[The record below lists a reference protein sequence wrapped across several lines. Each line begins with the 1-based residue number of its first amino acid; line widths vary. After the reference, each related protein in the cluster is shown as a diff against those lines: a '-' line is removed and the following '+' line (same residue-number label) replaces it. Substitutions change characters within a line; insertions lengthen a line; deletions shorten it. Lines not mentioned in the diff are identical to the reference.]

1 MGLEPKGFDAETL
14 PHASRIPKGP
24 RALLPRVHVA
34 WTDAAGKHEVR
45 VDKSAILGSSP
56 SVPLRIEDP
65 MVSRLHAELTVQPN
79 GVWLRDLSSKN
90 GTFIENVRVV
100 EAQVPTGGRIRIGST
115 VLQIA
120 ESWDAAPPELWP
132 TKQLGKL
139 VGRSQPMREL
149 FARIERVAAT
159 ATPVLLVGET
169 GSGKELVA
177 RTIHERSPRADA
189 PFVAVDCATADAPFG
204 TAARDALEE
213 ARGGTVFLD
222 EIGDLPLA
230 AQPSLLRILEQ
241 SSAAATANPN
251 ANASPSIDVRF
262 VAATQRDLPRLVSE
276 GAFREDLYFRI
287 AVLPVNVPPLRD
299 RLDDLPLLALA
310 LLPPEEAAAV
320 TPALLESLRARS
332 WRGNVREL
340 RNFIERAL
348 AFGTEEALDLLPASD
363 ATGATAGASE
373 SRNGLPRVT
382 YDEPFKVVR
391 DRWVVH
397 LEREYMRGVLAR
409 TGGNVSAAA
418 EAAGLDRAY
427 VYRLIRKH
435 NL

>member
-1 MGLEPKGFDAETL
+1 MGLEPKGFDTETL

-24 RALLPRVHVA
+24 KALLPRVHVA
-34 WTDAAGKHEVR
+34 WTDSSGKRELR
-45 VDKSAILGSSP
+45 VDESAILGSSP
-56 SVPLRIEDP
+56 SVPLRIDDP

-90 GTFIENVRVV
+90 GTFVENVRVSL
-100 EAQVPTGGRIRIGST
+100 AQVPPGGRIRIGST
-115 VLQIA
+115 TLQIV

-132 TKQLGKL
+132 SERLGNL

-149 FARIERVAAT
+149 FARIERVAAIT
-159 ATPVLLVGET
+159 TPVLLFGET
-169 GSGKELVA
+169 GAGKELVA
-177 RTIHERSPRADA
+177 RTIHERSPRAA
-189 PFVAVDCATADAPFG
+189 GPFVAVDCATAE
-204 TAARDALEE
+204 ARTLGAFED

-230 AQPSLLRILEQ
+230 EQPSLLRILEQ
-241 SSAAATANPN
+241 PAPASANG
-251 ANASPSIDVRF
+251 SEVVRF

-287 AVLPVNVPPLRD
+287 AVLPVTVPPLRD

-310 LLPPEEAAAV
+310 FLPPQEHAAV
-320 TPALLESLRARS
+320 TPALLDSLRARP

-348 AFGTEEALDLLPASD
+348 AFGTEEAIDLLPPSTIAGGEGGSR
-363 ATGATAGASE
+363 TA
-373 SRNGLPRVT
+373 LPRVT

-418 EAAGLDRAY
+418 DAAGLDRAY

>member
-24 RALLPRVHVA
+24 KALLPRVHVA
-34 WTDAAGKHEVR
+34 WSDASGKREVR
-45 VDKSAILGSSP
+45 VDTSAILGSSP
-56 SVPLRIEDP
+56 SVPLRVDDP

-79 GVWLRDLSSKN
+79 GVWLRDLASKN
-90 GTFIENVRVV
+90 GTFIENVRIA
-100 EAQVPTGGRIRIGST
+100 EAQVPAGGRIRIGST
-115 VLQIA
+115 TLQIV
-120 ESWDAAPPELWP
+120 ESWDAAPPDLWP
-132 TKQLGKL
+132 SEQLGTL

-149 FARIERVAAT
+149 FARIQRVAAIV
-159 ATPVLLVGET
+159 TPVLLLGET

-177 RTIHERSPRADA
+177 RTIHERSPRATG
-189 PFVAVDCATADAPFG
+189 PFVAVDCATADGRMFEQNLFGDPRAQAPPSTRG
-204 TAARDALEE
+204 ALEE

-241 SSAAATANPN
+241 SGSG
-251 ANASPSIDVRF
+251 SGGDVRF

-287 AVLPVNVPPLRD
+287 AVLPVTVPPLRE

-310 LLPPEEAAAV
+310 FLPPQEHAAV
-320 TPALLESLRARS
+320 TPALLESLRARP

-348 AFGTEEALDLLPASD
+348 AFGTDEALDLLPPSEA
-363 ATGATAGASE
+363 AGTGAE
-373 SRNGLPRVT
+373 SRTALPRVT

-435 NL
+435 GL

>member
-34 WTDAAGKHEVR
+34 WTDASGKRELR
-45 VDKSAILGSSP
+45 VDESAILGSSP
-56 SVPLRIEDP
+56 SVPLRVDDP

-90 GTFIENVRVV
+90 GTFVENVRVSL
-100 EAQVPTGGRIRIGST
+100 AQMPPGGRIRIGST
-115 VLQIA
+115 TLQIV

-132 TKQLGKL
+132 SERLGNL

-149 FARIERVAAT
+149 FARIERVAAIT
-159 ATPVLLVGET
+159 TPVLLLGET
-169 GSGKELVA
+169 GAGKELVA
-177 RTIHERSPRADA
+177 RTIHERSPRAA
-189 PFVAVDCATADAPFG
+189 GPFVAVDCATAE
-204 TAARDALEE
+204 ARTLGAFDD

-230 AQPSLLRILEQ
+230 EQPSLLRILEQ
-241 SSAAATANPN
+241 PGSGN
-251 ANASPSIDVRF
+251 AGEGVRF

-287 AVLPVNVPPLRD
+287 AVLPVTVPPLRD

-310 LLPPEEAAAV
+310 FLPPQEHAAV
-320 TPALLESLRARS
+320 TPALLDSLRARP

-340 RNFIERAL
+340 RNFVERAL
-348 AFGTEEALDLLPASD
+348 AFGTEEAIDLLPPSEMP
-363 ATGATAGASE
+363 GGAGAS
-373 SRNGLPRVT
+373 RTALPRVT

>member
-24 RALLPRVHVA
+24 KALLPRVHVA
-34 WTDAAGKHEVR
+34 WTDASGKRELR
-45 VDKSAILGSSP
+45 VDESAILGSSP
-56 SVPLRIEDP
+56 SVPLRVDDP

-90 GTFIENVRVV
+90 GTFVENVRVSL
-100 EAQVPTGGRIRIGST
+100 AQVPPGGRIRIGST
-115 VLQIA
+115 TLQIV

-132 TKQLGKL
+132 SERLGNL

-149 FARIERVAAT
+149 FARIERVAAIT
-159 ATPVLLVGET
+159 TPVLLFGET
-169 GSGKELVA
+169 GAGKELVA
-177 RTIHERSPRADA
+177 RTIHERSPRAA
-189 PFVAVDCATADAPFG
+189 GPFVAIDCATAE
-204 TAARDALEE
+204 ARTLGAFQD

-230 AQPSLLRILEQ
+230 EQPSLLRILEQ
-241 SSAAATANPN
+241 PAPAPANG
-251 ANASPSIDVRF
+251 SGSDGVRF

-287 AVLPVNVPPLRD
+287 AVLPVTVPPLRD
-299 RLDDLPLLALA
+299 RLDDLPLLAFA
-310 LLPPEEAAAV
+310 FLPPQEHAAV
-320 TPALLESLRARS
+320 TPALLDSLRARP

-340 RNFIERAL
+340 RNFVERAL
-348 AFGTEEALDLLPASD
+348 AFGTEEALDLLPPSTSA
-363 ATGATAGASE
+363 GGAGAS
-373 SRNGLPRVT
+373 RTALPRVT

>member
-24 RALLPRVHVA
+24 KALLPRVHVA
-34 WTDAAGKHEVR
+34 WTDAAGKHELR
-45 VDKSAILGSSP
+45 VDDSAILGSSP
-56 SVPLRIEDP
+56 SVPLRVDDP

-90 GTFIENVRVV
+90 GTFIESVRIA
-100 EAQVPTGGRIRIGST
+100 EAQVPPGGRIRIGST
-115 VLQIA
+115 TLQIV
-120 ESWDAAPPELWP
+120 ESWDAAAPELWP
-132 TKQLGKL
+132 SERLGNL

-149 FARIERVAAT
+149 FARIERVAAL
-159 ATPVLLVGET
+159 ATPVLLLGET
-169 GSGKELVA
+169 GVGKELVA
-177 RTIHERSPRADA
+177 RTIHERSPRAA
-189 PFVAVDCATADAPFG
+189 GSFVAVDCATAE
-204 TAARDALEE
+204 ARTLGAFED

-230 AQPSLLRILEQ
+230 EQPSLLRILEQ
-241 SSAAATANPN
+241 
-251 ANASPSIDVRF
+251 PSGHGGGGNDGVRF

-287 AVLPVNVPPLRD
+287 AVLPVTVPPLRD

-310 LLPPEEAAAV
+310 FLPPQEHAAV
-320 TPALLESLRARS
+320 TPALLDSLRARP

-340 RNFIERAL
+340 RNFVERAL
-348 AFGTEEALDLLPASD
+348 AFGTEEALDLLPPSEAL
-363 ATGATAGASE
+363 GGGGGAS
-373 SRNGLPRVT
+373 RTALPRVT

>member
-14 PHASRIPKGP
+14 PHASRIPRGP
-24 RALLPRVHVA
+24 KALLPRVHVA
-34 WTDAAGKHEVR
+34 WTDASGKREVR

-56 SVPLRIEDP
+56 SVPLRVDDP

-90 GTFIENVRVV
+90 GTFIENVRVI
-100 EAQVPTGGRIRIGST
+100 EAQVPPGGRIRIGST
-115 VLQIA
+115 ILQIV

-132 TKQLGKL
+132 SEQLGNL

-149 FARIERVAAT
+149 FARVERVAAIS
-159 ATPVLLVGET
+159 TPVLLLGET
-169 GSGKELVA
+169 GSGKEVVA
-177 RTIHERSPRADA
+177 RTIHDRSPRAA
-189 PFVAVDCATADAPFG
+189 GPFVAVDCATVE
-204 TAARDALEE
+204 ARTLGAFEE

-241 SSAAATANPN
+241 SGSGHGG
-251 ANASPSIDVRF
+251 DVRF

-287 AVLPVNVPPLRD
+287 AVLPITVPPLRD

-310 LLPPEEAAAV
+310 FLPAEEHAAL
-320 TPALLESLRARS
+320 TPALLESLRARP

-340 RNFIERAL
+340 RNFVERAL
-348 AFGTEEALDLLPASD
+348 AFGTEEALDLLPPSETAS
-363 ATGATAGASE
+363 AGAASA
-373 SRNGLPRVT
+373 SRTALPRVT

-418 EAAGLDRAY
+418 DAAGLDRAY

>member
-1 MGLEPKGFDAETL
+1 MAVEPKGFDAETL

-24 RALLPRVHVA
+24 KALLPRVHVA
-34 WTDAAGKHEVR
+34 WTDTTGKREVR
-45 VDKSAILGSSP
+45 VAESAILGSSP
-56 SVPLRIEDP
+56 SVPLRVDDP

-90 GTFIENVRVV
+90 GTFVENVRIV
-100 EAQVPTGGRIRIGST
+100 EAQVPAGGRIRVGST
-115 VLQIA
+115 TLQIV
-120 ESWDAAPPELWP
+120 ESWDAATPELWP
-132 TKQLGKL
+132 SEQLGNL

-149 FARIERVAAT
+149 FARVERVAAI
-159 ATPVLLVGET
+159 ATPVLLLGET

-177 RTIHERSPRADA
+177 RTIHDRSPRATG
-189 PFVAVDCATADAPFG
+189 PFVAVDCATTEGRMLEQNLFGDARSG
-204 TAARDALEE
+204 TRGALED

-241 SSAAATANPN
+241 SGVGHGV
-251 ANASPSIDVRF
+251 DVRF

-287 AVLPVNVPPLRD
+287 AVLPITVPPLRD

-310 LLPPEEAAAV
+310 FLPAQEHAAV
-320 TPALLESLRARS
+320 TPALLESLRARQ

-348 AFGTEEALDLLPASD
+348 AFGTEEALDLLPPSEA
-363 ATGATAGASE
+363 APGAPFG
-373 SRNGLPRVT
+373 SRTTLPRVT